1 MIRTFL
7 AGITCLALLSSA
19 ARAEEKVR
27 LVRDVPGPGPN
38 VKAPNGPAPVFF
50 IVTGLEK
57 DQVELAKIGPGQ
69 DHITKYR
76 PAFKGLDISDASGKT
91 LSAENFAERVKIGTV
106 VVASSD
112 GKKVDPAYLN
122 VLKGDTVI
130 LEGELAKARVSLE
143 PTKDEKDEIKYEM
156 DDLEK
161 NFGIKFKAAKLEQK
175 KSGGDTQITII
186 LEFTKDV
193 PDALGL
199 GGGNDMP
206 TLRKL
211 FAGQPGRLS
220 PNSLRCYFFDE
231 DGVVFTKQP
240 PGKIDGAVSG
250 KDGDAFRI
258 TQSVPA
264 DVLAKTKKIS
274 FREEPF
280 KK

>member
-7 AGITCLALLSSA
+7 AGITFLALLSSA

-27 LVRDVPGPGPN
+27 LVRDVPGPG
-38 VKAPNGPAPVFF
+38 VKAPNGPAPVFL
-50 IVTGLEK
+50 IVTGLDK
-57 DQVELAKIGPGQ
+57 DQVELSKIGPGP
-69 DHITKYR
+69 DKITKFR
-76 PAFKGLDISDASGKT
+76 PTFKDLVISDASGKT
-91 LSAENFAERVKIGTV
+91 LSPENFAERVKIGTV
-106 VVASSD
+106 VVVPSD
-112 GKKVDPAYLN
+112 GKRVDPAYLSA
-122 VLKGDTVI
+122 LKGDTVV
-130 LEGELAKARVSLE
+130 LLGEVANTRVSQE
-143 PTKDEKDEIKYEM
+143 ATKDEKDEIKYEM

-193 PDALGL
+193 PEALGL

-220 PNSLRCYFFDE
+220 PSSLRCYFFDE